1 MRKIAGNVC
10 TISKMKIKIK
20 CFSQVK
26 YALGKDGLNMELDTG
41 TNTSQLEKLIREKA
55 DGKLD
60 GVSLRVAVN
69 QKYSPD
75 EIELKD
81 GDEVAFIP
89 PVQGG

>member
-1 MRKIAGNVC
+1 M
-10 TISKMKIKIK
+10 

-26 YALGKDGLNMELDTG
+26 YALETNELIIELETG
-41 TNTSQLEKLIREKA
+41 ATTNILEKVIREKA

-60 GVSLRVAVN
+60 GVSLRFALN
-69 QKYSPD
+69 QKYIPED
-75 EIELKD
+75 TELND

>member
-1 MRKIAGNVC
+1 MINV
-10 TISKMKIKIK
+10 KIK

-26 YALGKDGLNMELDTG
+26 YALGKDELNLDLKTG
-41 TNTSQLEKLIREKA
+41 TTSLDLEKLIRKEA

-69 QKYSPD
+69 QKYAPT
-75 EIELKD
+75 ETELKD
-81 GDEVAFIP
+81 SDEVAFIP

>member
-1 MRKIAGNVC
+1 MIQVKV
-10 TISKMKIKIK
+10 K

-26 YALGKDGLNMELDTG
+26 YVLGTHELALKLEIGTTTTGLD
-41 TNTSQLEKLIREKA
+41 KLIREKA

-69 QKYSPD
+69 QKYVPEETVLD
-75 EIELKD
+75 D

>member
-1 MRKIAGNVC
+1 
-10 TISKMKIKIK
+10 
-20 CFSQVK
+20 
-26 YALGKDGLNMELDTG
+26 LDTHELALELEIG
-41 TNTSQLEKLIREKA
+41 TTTTGLEKIIREKA

-69 QKYSPD
+69 QKYVP
-75 EIELKD
+75 EETVLND

>member
-1 MRKIAGNVC
+1 MIKV
-10 TISKMKIKIK
+10 KIK

-26 YALGKDGLNMELDTG
+26 YALGKNEIIMD
-41 TNTSQLEKLIREKA
+41 LENGSTTVDLEQMIREQ
-55 DGKLD
+55 GKDKLN

-69 QKYSPD
+69 QKYVQNG
-75 EIELKD
+75 IELKD

>member
-1 MRKIAGNVC
+1 M
-10 TISKMKIKIK
+10 KMKIKIK

-26 YALGKDGLNMELDTG
+26 YALGENEIELELNPG
-41 TNTSQLEKLIREKA
+41 TTTSDLEQIIRKKS

-60 GVSLRVAVN
+60 GVLLRVAVN
-69 QKYSPD
+69 QQYQS
-75 EIELKD
+75 EETILTD

>member
-1 MRKIAGNVC
+1 
-10 TISKMKIKIK
+10 MKIKIK

-26 YALGKDGLNMELDTG
+26 YALGENEINLELENGLSTID
-41 TNTSQLEKLIREKA
+41 LENIIREKA

-69 QKYSPD
+69 QHYQP
-75 EIELKD
+75 EETILTD

>member
-1 MRKIAGNVC
+1 MKI
-10 TISKMKIKIK
+10 KIKIK

-26 YALGKDGLNMELDTG
+26 YALGENEIELELNPG
-41 TNTSQLEKLIREKA
+41 TTTIDLEQIIREKS
-55 DGKLD
+55 DEKLD

-69 QKYSPD
+69 QQYQVD
-75 EIELKD
+75 EIELND

>member
-1 MRKIAGNVC
+1 MIQV
-10 TISKMKIKIK
+10 IVK

-26 YALGKDGLNMELDTG
+26 YALGTHELALELEIGTTTAELD
-41 TNTSQLEKLIREKA
+41 KLIREKA

-69 QKYSPD
+69 QKYVPEESVLD
-75 EIELKD
+75 D

>member
-1 MRKIAGNVC
+1 MIKV
-10 TISKMKIKIK
+10 KIK

-26 YALGKDGLNMELDTG
+26 YALGKNEIIMD
-41 TNTSQLEKLIREKA
+41 LENGSTTVDLEQMIREQ
-55 DGKLD
+55 GKDKLND
-60 GVSLRVAVN
+60 VSLRVAVN
-69 QKYSPD
+69 QKYVQD

>member
-1 MRKIAGNVC
+1 MIQVKV
-10 TISKMKIKIK
+10 K

-26 YALGKDGLNMELDTG
+26 YALGTHELALELEIGTTTTGLD
-41 TNTSQLEKLIREKA
+41 KLIREKA

-60 GVSLRVAVN
+60 GVSLRVAIN
-69 QKYSPD
+69 QKYVPKETVLD
-75 EIELKD
+75 D

>member
-1 MRKIAGNVC
+1 MIKV
-10 TISKMKIKIK
+10 KIK

-26 YALGKDGLNMELDTG
+26 YALGKNEIIMD
-41 TNTSQLEKLIREKA
+41 LENGSTTVDLEQMIREQ
-55 DGKLD
+55 GKDKLN

-69 QKYSPD
+69 QKYVQN
-75 EIELKD
+75 EIDLKN